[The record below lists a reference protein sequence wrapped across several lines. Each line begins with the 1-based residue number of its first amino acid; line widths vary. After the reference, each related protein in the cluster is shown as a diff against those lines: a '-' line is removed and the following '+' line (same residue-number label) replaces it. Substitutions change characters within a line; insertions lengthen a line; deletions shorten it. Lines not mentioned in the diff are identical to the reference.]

1 MPAAPDRR
9 WRLLAR
15 PVLRPIVLGPI
26 VLGPIVPRP
35 IVGGTG
41 GRLALRPTLGG
52 LDSRLG
58 GGLDVRPVVGG
69 GRDGRGARP
78 SVGRRRDRVAI
89 IRGHLSEITGAARV
103 ECLRAARVRRALAPG
118 DARLGSMT
126 CDAIKADG

>member
-15 PVLRPIVLGPI
+15 PVLRPIVLRPIVLGPI

-35 IVGGTG
+35 IVGGAG
-41 GRLALRPTLGG
+41 GRLALRPTL
-52 LDSRLG
+52 

-89 IRGHLSEITGAARV
+89 IRGHLSEITGAACV
-103 ECLRAARVRRALAPG
+103 ECLRAARVRRAVAPG
-118 DARLGSMT
+118 DAKLGSMT